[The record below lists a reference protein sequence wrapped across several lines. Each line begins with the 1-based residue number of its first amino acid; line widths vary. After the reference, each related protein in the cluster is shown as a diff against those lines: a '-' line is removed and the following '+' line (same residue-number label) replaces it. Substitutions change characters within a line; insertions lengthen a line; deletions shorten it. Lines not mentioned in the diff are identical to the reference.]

1 MANPQNPIDPL
12 KTPETTRPSPTP
24 EYGAGKPA
32 VGAGEEAQEPKPFSL
47 PPEAGKT
54 AGQVAGTEAAG
65 QPSPMAAAQEAEKPI
80 PWTPEEMNNNIVQ
93 AQQTLTDAK
102 SQLQDPTKAQ
112 GLTDV
117 HNQAL
122 GKVVDTMNPDMQ
134 TIANT
139 TGQEYAPAKQGE
151 GEGILSYVTKWIDG
165 AQGTMSGA
173 LNYLSTMKNPNPA
186 DFMKLQY
193 AMQRASQRGEVFASI
208 ISSSVSG
215 VKSIMSI
222 QLG

>member
-1 MANPQNPIDPL
+1 MANPTNPVDPL
-12 KTPETTRPSPTP
+12 KTPESTPVSPTP
-24 EYGAGKPA
+24 QYGAGKPA

-47 PPEAGKT
+47 PPEPGKT
-54 AGQVAGTEAAG
+54 AGQVAGTEVAG
-65 QPSPMAAAQEAEKPI
+65 QPSPMSAAQEAGHPT
-80 PWTPEEMNNNIVQ
+80 PWSPEEMNSNITK
-93 AQQTLTDAK
+93 AQQTLSDAK

-134 TIANT
+134 TIAKT
-139 TGQEYAPAKQGE
+139 TGQTYAPPKQGD
-151 GEGILSYVTKWIDG
+151 GESVLSYVANWIGG
-165 AQGTMSGA
+165 AEGTMNGA
-173 LNYLSTMKNPNPA
+173 LNYLSTVKQPNPA

-193 AMQRASQRGEVFASI
+193 AMQRASQRGEMFASI

-215 VKSIMSI
+215 VKSIMAI